1 MHDRAVMLAHHPV
14 SGRDWWESWNPE
26 PVTIML
32 LVVSAVLY
40 GVGVARLRR
49 RARARTI
56 AFYTALAVVAA
67 ALLSPLHG
75 LAERLLAAHMVQH
88 LLLILVAAP
97 LLVYGA
103 GAVAVIVGLPARVR
117 RGVQKVRSRVAPARW
132 LVLNPVLVGG
142 LHALAMWSWHL
153 PVPYEAGLENS
164 LLHALQHASFLGTA
178 LLLWTL
184 VIGVGRRRRAALGV
198 AILLMFATMLQSG
211 ALGAVL
217 TFATRPLYGVHVAGA
232 ADALFDQQLAGL
244 IMWVPAGVIYL
255 VAMAMLFGAWLKET
269 ERRSPAVAPDAPSR

>member
-1 MHDRAVMLAHHPV
+1 MHDRAVMLAHHSV
-14 SGRDWWESWNPE
+14 SGDGWESWNPE

-32 LVVSAVLY
+32 LVLSAVLY

-67 ALLSPLHG
+67 ALLSPLHA

-103 GAVAVIVGLPARVR
+103 GAVPVIVGLPARIR
-117 RGVQKVRSRVAPARW
+117 RGVQKVRSRLGPARW

-164 LLHALQHASFLGTA
+164 LLHALQHASLLGTA

-184 VIGVGRRRRAALGV
+184 VIGAGRRRRAALGV
-198 AILLMFATMLQSG
+198 GILLMFATMLQSG

-217 TFATRPLYGVHVAGA
+217 TFATRPLYGIHVARA